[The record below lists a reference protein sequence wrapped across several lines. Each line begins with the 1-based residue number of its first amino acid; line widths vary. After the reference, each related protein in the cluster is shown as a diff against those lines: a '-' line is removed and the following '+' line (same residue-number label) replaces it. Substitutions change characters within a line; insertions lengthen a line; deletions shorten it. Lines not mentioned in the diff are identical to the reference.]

1 MIFVHVETSNFDM
14 HWTTALF
21 KMTLTLTVNETA
33 QATKK
38 ETKNYPN
45 SRSIKTRLMLFK
57 VVLEKKKKKKKTCE
71 KFLSTK
77 MRICLFHR
85 NQSNQFSGILKL
97 HLLAISYG

>member
-57 VVLEKKKKKKKTCE
+57 VVLDMNKKKKNVRKIFINKDAN
-71 KFLSTK
+71 
-77 MRICLFHR
+77 LFV
-85 NQSNQFSGILKL
+85 S
-97 HLLAISYG
+97 

>member
-45 SRSIKTRLMLFK
+45 SWSIKTRLMLFK
-57 VVLEKKKKKKKTCE
+57 VVLEMNKKKKKRAKNFYQQRCE
-71 KFLSTK
+71 FVCF
-77 MRICLFHR
+77 I
-85 NQSNQFSGILKL
+85 GIKV
-97 HLLAISYG
+97 ISSVAS

>member
-57 VVLEKKKKKKKTCE
+57 VVLDMNKKKKKRAKK
-71 KFLSTK
+71 F
-77 MRICLFHR
+77 
-85 NQSNQFSGILKL
+85 
-97 HLLAISYG
+97 